1 MKNRRAFLAFVI
13 AVALMV
19 ANITAFARVS
29 EGEQDAKGLVG
40 AWRAT
45 FTSVDNPPS
54 FQPIPVLLTIN
65 AEGTLVELDGAAIV
79 PFPPPPNIPQVF
91 SGPANGVWRKVGER
105 KYEMKFIQIAVNP
118 DSTLAATGTLR
129 FTVKL
134 NDDGDRFTGEGTFNF
149 VAPDQTV
156 IASGSEK
163 ISGRRIVI
171 E

>member
-1 MKNRRAFLAFVI
+1 MKKRRTFLAFMI
-13 AVALMV
+13 AVALMT
-19 ANITAFARVS
+19 ANITAFAS
-29 EGEQDAKGLVG
+29 TGEGKQDAKGLVG

-65 AEGTLVELDGAAIV
+65 SEGTLVELDGAAMV
-79 PFPPPPNIPQVF
+79 PFPPPPSIPQVL
-91 SGPANGVWRKVGER
+91 SGPGNGAWRKVGDN
-105 KYEMKFIQIAVNP
+105 KYEMKILQIAVNP

-134 NDDGDRFTGEGTFNF
+134 DNDGDNFTGEGTFNF
-149 VAPDQTV
+149 VAPDQTSL
-156 IASGSEK
+156 ASGTEK